1 VRPRGYVSAREAAME
16 LLEKTGVATVP
27 GTAFFQ
33 GPEGEHY
40 LRVCFAKEDPVLDE
54 ACERIRGG

>member
-1 VRPRGYVSAREAAME
+1 
-16 LLEKTGVATVP
+16 VP